1 MRKDEAGILGS
12 VAMSMRVTFSE
23 RKVRIDILKELQR
36 RDGLTDVTPVWCYV
50 IHVVRPDN
58 TVNSTDEAL
67 RSYPEADGASTY
79 VPGLEHTSR
88 HRA

>member
-1 MRKDEAGILGS
+1 MRKDEAGMLGS
-12 VAMSMRVTFSE
+12 VAMSIRVTFSE
-23 RKVRIDILKELQR
+23 RKVRTDILNDMQGSDE
-36 RDGLTDVTPVWCYV
+36 LTDVTPVWCYV